1 MVDRYFPDIKWVAA
15 QPFRRMGI
23 DNEIEGGYVIYRDY
37 AKLEAENKRLKDEI
51 ENWKIAHSD
60 LLESIKRRED
70 RDRAAVKMLRT
81 TKEKI
86 SEINDSICEAGAI
99 LL

>member
-37 AKLEAENKRLKDEI
+37 AKLEAENKRLKEFASKIRDILGRRLEI
-51 ENWKIAHSD
+51 KD
-60 LLESIKRRED
+60 LTCEGSKVIPAIILFNEAES
-70 RDRAAVKMLRT
+70 
-81 TKEKI
+81 
-86 SEINDSICEAGAI
+86 